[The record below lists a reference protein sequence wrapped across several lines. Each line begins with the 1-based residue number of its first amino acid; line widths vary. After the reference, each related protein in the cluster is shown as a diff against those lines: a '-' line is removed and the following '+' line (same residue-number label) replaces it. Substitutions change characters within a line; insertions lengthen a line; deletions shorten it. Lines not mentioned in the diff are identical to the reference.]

1 MKIAV
6 LTGGGDAPGLNA
18 VIRAVV
24 KNAEENGHEIIGIRR
39 GWAGL
44 VNLDSLP
51 LKYEDV
57 WDIVGKG
64 GTMLGSSRTNP
75 VKMPDGVKKVSE
87 NLKKVAEGL
96 IAIGGEDTLG
106 VANALYKAGVK
117 VVGVPKTIDND
128 LSNTDVTIGFDTAVN
143 ITVEAI
149 DRIRTTGESHDR
161 VMIVEVMG
169 RHTGW
174 IALHSGLAA
183 GAELI
188 LLPEEKFDLD
198 VVCKYIASW
207 KSKGKR
213 SGIVVVAEG
222 AEMKESSYITT
233 DAKTDS
239 FGHVRLGGIGQFLAD
254 EIEKRVGME
263 TRSVVLGHLAR
274 GGTPSAFDRYFGT
287 RLGLE
292 AVELVKQGK
301 WGYMLSLQG
310 TRLVSIP
317 LESGVS
323 KLKTVSP
330 EMIETAKAFQK

>member
-18 VIRAVV
+18 VIRAIV
-24 KNAEENGHEIIGIRR
+24 KNAENNDHEIIGVRR

-44 VNLDSLP
+44 VNLDSFA

-57 WDIVGKG
+57 WDIVSKG
-64 GTMLGSSRTNP
+64 GTILGSSRTNP
-75 VKMPDGVKKVSE
+75 VKIPDGVKKVSE
-87 NLKKVAEGL
+87 NLKKIADSL

-106 VANALYKAGVK
+106 VANALYKAGIK

-149 DRIRTTGESHDR
+149 DRIRTTGESHYR
-161 VMIVEVMG
+161 AMVVEVMG
-169 RHTGW
+169 RHAGW

-198 VVCKYIASW
+198 AICKYVASW

-213 SGIVVVAEG
+213 SGIIVVAEG
-222 AEMKESSYITT
+222 VEMKEGSYVTT
-233 DAKTDS
+233 GAKTDA
-239 FGHVRLGGIGQFLAD
+239 FGHVKLGGVGQFLAD
-254 EIEKRVGME
+254 EIEKRAGIE
-263 TRSVVLGHLAR
+263 TRSVVLGHLVR

-287 RLGLE
+287 RLGLA
-292 AVELVKQGK
+292 AVDLVEQGK

-310 TRLVSIP
+310 TQLVSMP

-323 KLKTVSP
+323 KLKTVPP
-330 EMIETAKAFQK
+330 ETIQLSKTFEK